1 MKKISIIVPVYNR
14 EKQIQRCIDS
24 LVNQTYENIQI
35 ILVNDGSKDRSK
47 EIIDMNQKK
56 HPDKI
61 IAIHTENQ
69 GVSMARNEGIQVA
82 QGDYIGFVDSDDY
95 VDKEMFCKLIEK
107 AEQDDYDMVAC
118 NTWALYPKKKVLIDS
133 SIHDHQSTSQ
143 LLISAYAVL
152 WNKIYKRE
160 LIQSLRFKKD
170 VWYEDVLFLYE
181 VYPHLKK
188 VGRVEEALYYYVQNE
203 GSITYTYNEKLYQL
217 IENMDDIL
225 QYYHNNHYYDLYR
238 KELEYSY
245 VRYLYGTFIKRLAK
259 SKDFERFKEG
269 CKIVIDKVNEAFPE
283 YRKNLYINQKNG
295 KSLYLKL
302 FSPFLAYLIY
312 FMEKNRMN

>member
-107 AEQDDYDMVAC
+107 AEQDDFVEPAGF
-118 NTWALYPKKKVLIDS
+118 VRVS
-133 SIHDHQSTSQ
+133 VQR
-143 LLISAYAVL
+143 SAGG
-152 WNKIYKRE
+152 RE
-160 LIQSLRFKKD
+160 D
-170 VWYEDVLFLYE
+170 
-181 VYPHLKK
+181 
-188 VGRVEEALYYYVQNE
+188 
-203 GSITYTYNEKLYQL
+203 
-217 IENMDDIL
+217 L
-225 QYYHNNHYYDLYR
+225 QESAPGDCGGCGGTASGQP
-238 KELEYSY
+238 YS
-245 VRYLYGTFIKRLAK
+245 G
-259 SKDFERFKEG
+259 G
-269 CKIVIDKVNEAFPE
+269 C
-283 YRKNLYINQKNG
+283 
-295 KSLYLKL
+295 
-302 FSPFLAYLIY
+302 
-312 FMEKNRMN
+312 

>member
-1 MKKISIIVPVYNR
+1 MKQISIIVPVYNR
-14 EKQIQRCIDS
+14 EKQLQRCIDS
-24 LVNQTYENIQI
+24 LVNQTYKNIQI
-35 ILVNDGSKDRSK
+35 VLINDGSTDRSK
-47 EIIDMNQKK
+47 EIIDINQKK
-56 HPDKI
+56 YPDKI
-61 IAIHTENQ
+61 LAIHTENQ
-69 GVSMARNEGIQVA
+69 GVSMARNEGIEAA

-95 VDKEMFCKLIEK
+95 VDKDMFLKLIEK
-107 AEQDDYDMVAC
+107 AQMEDYDMVAC

-133 SIHDHQSTSQ
+133 AIHDHQSIHQ
-143 LLISAYAVL
+143 LLIDAYAVL

-160 LIQSLRFKKD
+160 IIQSIRFKKD

-181 VYPHLKK
+181 VYPQLKK
-188 VGRVEEALYYYVQNE
+188 VGRVDEALYYYVQNE

-225 QYYHNNHYYDLYR
+225 RYYRKNNYYDLYS

-259 SKDFERFKEG
+259 SKDFVRFKEG
-269 CKIVIDKVNEAFPE
+269 CKIVIDKVNEAFPK
-283 YRKNLYINQKNG
+283 YKKNQYVNQKNG

-302 FSPFLAYLIY
+302 FSPFLANLIY
-312 FMEKNRMN
+312 FIEKNRMN